1 MPTDPTR
8 ALGKL
13 LLGVGLLLVLLGLLL
28 SFGNKLPFRLGR
40 LPGDIVI
47 KRDGFT
53 FYFPLAT
60 SIVLS
65 LVLTF
70 LFSLLRR
77 KP

>member
-1 MPTDPTR
+1 MLTDPTR
-8 ALGKL
+8 TLGKL
-13 LLGVGLLLVLLGLLL
+13 LLGVGLILVVLGLLL
-28 SFGNKLPFRLGR
+28 TFGSKLPFRLGR

-60 SIVLS
+60 SIILS
-65 LVLTF
+65 VILTF
-70 LFSLLRR
+70 LLALLRR

>member
-13 LLGVGLLLVLLGLLL
+13 ALVVGLLLVVVGLLL
-28 SFGNKLPFRLGR
+28 TFGSKLPFRLGR
-40 LPGDIVI
+40 LPGDIAI

-60 SIVLS
+60 SVVLS
-65 LVLTF
+65 VILTLLLSF
-70 LFSLLRR
+70 LRR

>member
-8 ALGKL
+8 AFGKL
-13 LLGVGLLLVLLGLLL
+13 LLLLGLLLVVLGLLL

-60 SIVLS
+60 SIILS
-65 LVLTF
+65 LILTF
-70 LFSLLRR
+70 LLSLLRR